1 MAARGCKTGKAGV
14 QEKCSLAGD
23 ARIGASGL
31 DEILGGGLGR
41 GRLYLLEGEPGAGKT
56 TVALQFLIAGAEA
69 GERSLYVS
77 LSETEL
83 ELRDGAASHGW
94 ELDES
99 IVVRELVPPESL
111 LDHDQQQSLVYA
123 SEIELGETMQKLF
136 AMIEELQPDRVV
148 LDSLSELRLLAQGSL
163 RYRRQILALK
173 HYFARR
179 NATVLMLDDLTSEA
193 LDKTVH
199 SIAHA
204 VVRLEQLAP
213 EYGAERRRLRV
224 LKYRG
229 RAFRGGFHDFV
240 IRREGVVVFPRLVAV
255 ERRSAIERH
264 VRSSGL
270 DAFDSLL
277 GGGIE
282 AGTSTLLLGPSGAGK
297 SLIAVQFIA
306 AAVARGEKVAL
317 YVFDEEIGLLFQ
329 RTLAIGIDLRAM
341 QRRGD
346 LLIEQVDA
354 AELSPGEFA
363 HRVTSAVDREGI
375 GMVVVDSITGYQLA
389 MPEEHSLVLHL
400 HELLLS
406 LNRRGATT
414 IATLAQAGLVG
425 DMKSSIDI
433 TYIADTVVLLRYFEA
448 AGEVRRAISVIKKR
462 AGHHE
467 SAIRELRFGGEG
479 LTIGSMLR
487 DFQGVLRGAPRF
499 VGRDDALLVSSQR

>member
-1 MAARGCKTGKAGV
+1 MRV
-14 QEKCSLAGD
+14 QEQSSLSGD
-23 ARIGASGL
+23 ARIGAAGL

-56 TVALQFLIAGAEA
+56 TIALQFLIAGAIA
-69 GERSLYVS
+69 GERSLYVT
-77 LSETEL
+77 LSETEE

-94 ELDES
+94 DLDER
-99 IVVRELVPPESL
+99 IAVRELVPPESL

-136 AMIEELQPDRVV
+136 AMIEELKPDRVV

-173 HYFARR
+173 HYFARHK
-179 NATVLMLDDLTSEA
+179 ATVLMLDDLTSEA

-204 VVRLEQLAP
+204 VIRLEQLAP

-240 IRREGVVVFPRLVAV
+240 IRPEGVVVFPRLVAV
-255 ERRSAIERH
+255 ERRAVIERG
-264 VRSSGL
+264 VRSTGL
-270 DAFDSLL
+270 DKFDALL
-277 GGGIE
+277 GGGFE
-282 AGTSTLLLGPSGAGK
+282 SGTSTLLLGPSGSGK
-297 SLIAVQFIA
+297 SLIAVQFVA
-306 AAVARGEKVAL
+306 AAVARGEKAAM

-341 QRRGD
+341 QERGD
-346 LLIEQVDA
+346 LLVEQVDA

-363 HRVTSAVDREGI
+363 SRVTSAVDRDGI
-375 GMVVVDSITGYQLA
+375 SMVLIDSITGYQLA
-389 MPEEHSLVLHL
+389 MPEEHSLLLHL

-448 AGEVRRAISVIKKR
+448 AGQVRRAISIIKKR
-462 AGHHE
+462 AGGHE
-467 SAIRELRFGGEG
+467 SAIRELRFGKNG

-487 DFQGVLRGAPRF
+487 DFQGVLRGTPKY
-499 VGRDDALLVSSQR
+499 VGQDDALLNSPNQ

>member
-1 MAARGCKTGKAGV
+1 V
-14 QEKCSLAGD
+14 QEQSSLVGD
-23 ARIGASGL
+23 AKIGAAGL

-56 TVALQFLIAGAEA
+56 TIALQFLIAGAQA
-69 GERSLYVS
+69 GERSLYVT
-77 LSETEL
+77 LSETEE
-83 ELRDGAASHGW
+83 ELRDGATSHGW
-94 ELDES
+94 DLDER

-136 AMIEELQPDRVV
+136 AMIEELKPDRVV

-173 HYFARR
+173 HYFARHK
-179 NATVLMLDDLTSEA
+179 ATVLMLDDLTSDA

-204 VVRLEQLAP
+204 VIRLEQLAP

-229 RAFRGGFHDFV
+229 RGFRGGFHDFV
-240 IRREGVVVFPRLVAV
+240 IRPEGVVVFPRLVAV
-255 ERRSAIERH
+255 ERRATIERG
-264 VRSSGL
+264 VRSTGL
-270 DAFDSLL
+270 DQFDALL
-277 GGGIE
+277 GGGFE
-282 AGTSTLLLGPSGAGK
+282 SGTSTLLLGPSGSGK
-297 SLIAVQFIA
+297 SLIAVQFVA
-306 AAVARGEKVAL
+306 AAIARGEKAAM
-317 YVFDEEIGLLFQ
+317 YVFDEEIGLLLQ

-341 QRRGD
+341 QERGD

-363 HRVTSAVDREGI
+363 NRVISAVDRDGI
-375 GMVVVDSITGYQLA
+375 SMVLIDSITGYQLA
-389 MPEEHSLVLHL
+389 MPEEHSLLLHL

-414 IATLAQAGLVG
+414 IVTLAQAGLVG

-448 AGEVRRAISVIKKR
+448 AGQVRRAISIIKKR
-462 AGHHE
+462 AGGHE
-467 SAIRELRFGGEG
+467 SAIRELRFGAEG

-487 DFQGVLRGAPRF
+487 DFQGVLQGTPRY
-499 VGRDDALLVSSQR
+499 VGQDDALLNSPQN